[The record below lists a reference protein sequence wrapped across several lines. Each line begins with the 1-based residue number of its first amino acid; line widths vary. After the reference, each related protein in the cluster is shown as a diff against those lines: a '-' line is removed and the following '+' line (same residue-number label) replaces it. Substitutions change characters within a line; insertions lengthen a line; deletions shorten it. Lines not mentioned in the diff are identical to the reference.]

1 MTEDTDE
8 ARASRIV
15 SEVGAKIHQAA
26 DLGDEV
32 AIRRTFRDLEGVMRA
47 ESPAAR
53 RLILDGLAEQETRVR
68 RELEAIDRRKQA
80 GERIQRLWRE
90 KYPDAENI
98 GDVIDRAV
106 ADGNREAMEDA
117 QTLFG

>member
-1 MTEDTDE
+1 MAEETDE
-8 ARASRIV
+8 VRARRIV
-15 SEVGAKIHQAA
+15 SEMCAKIDQAT

-32 AIRRTFRDLEGVMRA
+32 AIRRILRDLEGVMRA

-53 RLILDGLAEQETRVR
+53 RLIVDGLAEQEARVQ

-80 GERIQRLWRE
+80 GERIERLWRE

-98 GDVIDRAV
+98 GDVLDRAAV
-106 ADGNREAMEDA
+106 DGNAEALDDA
-117 QTLFG
+117 RILFG